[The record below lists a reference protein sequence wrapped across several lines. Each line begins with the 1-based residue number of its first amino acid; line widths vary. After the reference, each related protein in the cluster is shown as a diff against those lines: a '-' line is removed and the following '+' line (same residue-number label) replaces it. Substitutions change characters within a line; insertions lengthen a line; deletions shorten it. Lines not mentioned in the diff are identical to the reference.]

1 MPVLFLLVRRFGG
14 DMMNNETVLRQKTG
28 KNGVL
33 SKKVKDHLVAY
44 SFIAPNFIGFAVFTL
59 VPMVFAFI
67 LAFVKWDGAN
77 PMQFL
82 GIDNFLRLMKDPTF
96 HKALWNTIVYTIGV
110 VPFTMACALALA
122 VLLNQHILARNFM
135 RTVFFFPYV
144 ASLVAVAAVWNFIFS
159 PTMGPV
165 NNILNWITGIPIEQ
179 LPRWA
184 ADKDWAMFTVVLFT
198 VWKNMGY
205 YMVIYLAGLQGVN
218 PELYE
223 AAELDGANRWKRFV
237 NVTIP
242 QLAPTTFFVLM
253 ILIINSFKVYDIFI
267 NLFAGADNQLND
279 ATRVLVYQIYNTA
292 FRSLDYGYSSAMAIV
307 LFLLV
312 LGITVIQFRF
322 EKKYGQ

>member
-1 MPVLFLLVRRFGG
+1 MQNEPVLGTKVIRKS
-14 DMMNNETVLRQKTG
+14 T
-28 KNGVL
+28 L
-33 SKKVKDHLVAY
+33 SKNVKDHLVAY

-59 VPMVFAFI
+59 VPMVYAFI
-67 LAFVKWDGAN
+67 LAFVKWDGSN
-77 PMQFL
+77 PMEYVGL
-82 GIDNFLRLMKDPTF
+82 RNFSRLLHDSTF
-96 HKALWNTIVYTIGV
+96 HKAFWNTIIYTIGV
-110 VPFTMACALALA
+110 VPLTMVCALALA
-122 VLLNQHILARNFM
+122 ILLNQKLFGRNFM

-144 ASLVAVAAVWNFIFS
+144 ASLVAVAAVWNFVFS

-165 NNILNWITGIPIEQ
+165 NNLLHSITGIPIED

-184 ADKDWAMFTVVLFT
+184 ADKDWAMFTVILFT

-223 AAELDGANRWKRFV
+223 AAELDGAGPWKRFT

-267 NLFAGADNQLND
+267 NLFAGADNQLNNS
-279 ATRVLVYQIYNTA
+279 TRVLVYQIYNTA
-292 FRSLDYGYSSAMAIV
+292 FRSLDYGYASAMAIV

-312 LGITVIQFRF
+312 LGITLIQFQG
-322 EKKYGQ
+322 EKKYGGQ

>member
-1 MPVLFLLVRRFGG
+1 MQ
-14 DMMNNETVLRQKTG
+14 NETVLGTG
-28 KNGVL
+28 KPQ
-33 SKKVKDHLVAY
+33 KKSFNRNLKEHLIAY

-59 VPMVFAFI
+59 VPMIFAI
-67 LAFVKWDGAN
+67 VLAFVKWDGAN
-77 PMQFL
+77 PMEFIGL
-82 GIDNFLRLMKDPTF
+82 DNFIRLVKDSTF
-96 HKALWNTIVYTIGV
+96 HKALWNTVVYTIGV
-110 VPFTMACALALA
+110 VPVTMAAALGLA
-122 VLLNQHILARNFM
+122 ILLNQKLIARNFM

-165 NNILNWITGIPIEQ
+165 NNILHWISGVPIEQ

-223 AAELDGANRWKRFV
+223 AAELDGANAWRRFR

-253 ILIINSFKVYDIFI
+253 ILVINSFKVYDIFI

-279 ATRVLVYQIYNTA
+279 STRVMVYQIYNTA
-292 FRSLDYGYSSAMAIV
+292 FRSLDYGYASAMSIV
-307 LFLLV
+307 LFLIV
-312 LGITVIQFRF
+312 LGITIVQFRG

>member
-1 MPVLFLLVRRFGG
+1 MQK
-14 DMMNNETVLRQKTG
+14 ETTLNTRKSG
-28 KNGVL
+28 KSL
-33 SKKVKDHLVAY
+33 ISRTVKDHLVAY
-44 SFIAPNFIGFAVFTL
+44 SFIAPNFIGFAIFTL
-59 VPMVFAFI
+59 VPMVFAII

-77 PMQFL
+77 PMNFV
-82 GIDNFLRLMKDPTF
+82 GFDNFIRLIKDVTF
-96 HKALWNTIVYTIGV
+96 HKALWNTVVYTIGV
-110 VPFTMACALALA
+110 VPLTMVCALALA
-122 VLLNQHILARNFM
+122 ILLNQKLRGRNFL
-135 RTVFFFPYV
+135 RTAFFFPYV

-159 PTMGPV
+159 PTMGPI
-165 NNILNWITGIPIEQ
+165 NNILHNITGIPIED

-223 AAELDGANRWKRFV
+223 AAELDGANGWKRFL

-242 QLAPTTFFVLM
+242 QLAPTSFFVLM

-279 ATRVLVYQIYNTA
+279 STRVLVYQIYNTA
-292 FRSLDYGYSSAMAIV
+292 FRSLDYGYANAMAIV
-307 LFLLV
+307 LFLIV
-312 LGITVIQFRF
+312 MGITIIQFRG

>member
-1 MPVLFLLVRRFGG
+1 MQ
-14 DMMNNETVLRQKTG
+14 NETVINHKTI
-28 KNGVL
+28 
-33 SKKVKDHLVAY
+33 KKSGRTKRVKDHLVAY
-44 SFIAPNFIGFAVFTL
+44 SFIAPNFIGFAIFTL

-77 PMQFL
+77 PMEFI
-82 GIDNFLRLMKDPTF
+82 GMNNFVRLWKDPTF
-96 HKALWNTIVYTIGV
+96 HKSLWNTVIYTVGV
-110 VPFTMACALALA
+110 VPLTMVCALGLA
-122 VLLNQHILARNFM
+122 ILLNQKMFGRNFM

-165 NNILNWITGIPIEQ
+165 NNILHLITGIPMEE

-223 AAELDGANRWKRFV
+223 AAELDGANAWQRFR

-279 ATRVLVYQIYNTA
+279 STRVLVYQIYNTA
-292 FRSLDYGYSSAMAIV
+292 FRSLDYGYASAMAIV

-312 LGITVIQFRF
+312 LGITLVQFQG

>member
-1 MPVLFLLVRRFGG
+1 MQ
-14 DMMNNETVLRQKTG
+14 NETILHTHKNPKSRMSKGLRD
-28 KNGVL
+28 NL
-33 SKKVKDHLVAY
+33 IAY
-44 SFIAPNFIGFAVFTL
+44 SFIAPNFIGFALFTL
-59 VPMVFAFI
+59 VPMIFAFI

-77 PMQFL
+77 PMQFIWL
-82 GIDNFLRLMKDPTF
+82 DNFSRLIKDTTF
-96 HKALWNTIVYTIGV
+96 HKALWNTVVYTVGV
-110 VPFTMACALALA
+110 VPLTMIVALALA
-122 VLLNQHILARNFM
+122 ILLNQKILGRNFM

-165 NNILNWITGIPIEQ
+165 NNILHTITGIPLED

-184 ADKDWAMFTVVLFT
+184 ADKQWAMFTVILFT

-205 YMVIYLAGLQGVN
+205 YMVIYLAGLQGIN

-223 AAELDGANRWKRFV
+223 AAELDGAGPWRRFR
-237 NVTIP
+237 NVTVP
-242 QLAPTTFFVLM
+242 QLAPTSFFVLM
-253 ILIINSFKVYDIFI
+253 ILVINSFKVYDIFI

-279 ATRVLVYQIYNTA
+279 STRVMVYQIYNTA
-292 FRSLDYGYSSAMAIV
+292 FRSLDYGYASAMAIV

-312 LGITVIQFRF
+312 LGITIVQFRG

>member
-1 MPVLFLLVRRFGG
+1 MQ
-14 DMMNNETVLRQKTG
+14 NETILGTRKAQKPG
-28 KNGVL
+28 LKKNM
-33 SKKVKDHLVAY
+33 KDHLVAY
-44 SFIAPNFIGFAVFTL
+44 SFIAPNFIGFALFTL
-59 VPMVFAFI
+59 VPMIFAFV

-77 PMQFL
+77 PMDFVGL
-82 GIDNFLRLMKDPTF
+82 RNFSRLWGDATF
-96 HKALWNTIVYTIGV
+96 HKALWNTIVYTVGV
-110 VPFTMACALALA
+110 VPLTMVCALGLA
-122 VLLNQHILARNFM
+122 ILLNQKIFGRNAM

-165 NNILNWITGIPIEQ
+165 NQILHTVTGLPLEE

-223 AAELDGANRWKRFV
+223 AAELDGAGAWKRFR

-242 QLAPTTFFVLM
+242 QLAPTSFFVLM

-279 ATRVLVYQIYNTA
+279 STRVLVYQIYNTA
-292 FRSLDYGYSSAMAIV
+292 FRSLDYGYASAMAIV

-312 LGITVIQFRF
+312 LGVTIVQFRG

>member
-1 MPVLFLLVRRFGG
+1 MQ
-14 DMMNNETVLRQKTG
+14 NETVIRNKPMKRSG
-28 KNGVL
+28 
-33 SKKVKDHLVAY
+33 SRKKLKDHLVAY

-77 PMQFL
+77 PMEFI
-82 GIDNFLRLMKDPTF
+82 GINNFVRLWKDPTF
-96 HKALWNTIVYTIGV
+96 HKSLWNTIIYTVGV
-110 VPFTMACALALA
+110 VPLTMVCALGLA
-122 VLLNQHILARNFM
+122 ILLNQKMFGRNFM

-165 NNILNWITGIPIEQ
+165 NNILHWMTGIPIEE

-223 AAELDGANRWKRFV
+223 AAELDGANAWQRFR

-279 ATRVLVYQIYNTA
+279 STRVLVYQIYNTA
-292 FRSLDYGYSSAMAIV
+292 FRSLDYGYASAMAIV

-312 LGITVIQFRF
+312 LGITLVQFQG

>member
-1 MPVLFLLVRRFGG
+1 MQNEPVLG
-14 DMMNNETVLRQKTG
+14 NEAVKRSAMTK
-28 KNGVL
+28 
-33 SKKVKDHLVAY
+33 SVKDHLVAY

-59 VPMVFAFI
+59 VPMIYAFV

-77 PMQFL
+77 PMEYVGL
-82 GIDNFLRLMKDPTF
+82 RNFARLLQDSTF
-96 HKALWNTIVYTIGV
+96 HKAFWNTIIYTIGV
-110 VPFTMACALALA
+110 VPVTMICALGLA
-122 VLLNQHILARNFM
+122 ILLNQKLLGRNLM

-144 ASLVAVAAVWNFIFS
+144 ASLVAVAAVWNFVFS
-159 PTMGPV
+159 PTMGPI
-165 NNILNWITGIPIEQ
+165 NNILHTITGVPIED

-223 AAELDGANRWKRFV
+223 AAELDGAGPWKRFV

-253 ILIINSFKVYDIFI
+253 ILIINSFKVYDVFI

-279 ATRVLVYQIYNTA
+279 STRVLVYQIYNTA
-292 FRSLDYGYSSAMAIV
+292 FRSLDYGYASAMAIV

-312 LGITVIQFRF
+312 LGITLIQFQG

>member
-1 MPVLFLLVRRFGG
+1 MQ
-14 DMMNNETVLRQKTG
+14 NETILGTKKAPGRR
-28 KNGVL
+28 L
-33 SKKVKDHLVAY
+33 SKGVRDHLVAY

-59 VPMVFAFI
+59 VPMFFALI

-77 PMQFL
+77 PMEFI
-82 GIDNFLRLMKDPTF
+82 GFDNFSRLIKDTTF

-110 VPFTMACALALA
+110 VPFTMVCALALA
-122 VLLNQHILARNFM
+122 ILLNQQIIARNFM

-165 NNILNWITGIPIEQ
+165 NNILHLITGVPIED

-184 ADKDWAMFTVVLFT
+184 ADRQWAMLTVILFT

-205 YMVIYLAGLQGVN
+205 YMVIYLAGLQGIN

-223 AAELDGANRWKRFV
+223 AAELDGANAWRRFR
-237 NVTIP
+237 NVTVP

-253 ILIINSFKVYDIFI
+253 ILVINSFKVYDIFI

-279 ATRVLVYQIYNTA
+279 STRVMVYQIYNTA
-292 FRSLDYGYSSAMAIV
+292 FRSLDYGYASAMAIV

-312 LGITVIQFRF
+312 LAITIVQFRG

>member
-1 MPVLFLLVRRFGG
+1 MQNEPVLG
-14 DMMNNETVLRQKTG
+14 NEAVKRSAM
-28 KNGVL
+28 
-33 SKKVKDHLVAY
+33 SKSVKDHLVAY

-59 VPMVFAFI
+59 VPMIYAFV

-77 PMQFL
+77 PMEYAGQR
-82 GIDNFLRLMKDPTF
+82 NFARLLQDSTF
-96 HKALWNTIVYTIGV
+96 HKAFWNTIIYTVGV
-110 VPFTMACALALA
+110 VPFTMVCALGLA
-122 VLLNQHILARNFM
+122 ILLNQKLLGRNLM

-144 ASLVAVAAVWNFIFS
+144 ASLVAVAAVWNFVFS
-159 PTMGPV
+159 PTMGPI
-165 NNILNWITGIPIEQ
+165 NNILHTITGVPIED

-223 AAELDGANRWKRFV
+223 AAELDGAGPWKRFV

-253 ILIINSFKVYDIFI
+253 ILIINSFKVYDVFI

-279 ATRVLVYQIYNTA
+279 STRVLVYQIYNTA
-292 FRSLDYGYSSAMAIV
+292 FRSLDYGYASAMAIV

-312 LGITVIQFRF
+312 LGITLIQFQG

>member
-1 MPVLFLLVRRFGG
+1 MQ
-14 DMMNNETVLRQKTG
+14 NETAISTGKPPKTG
-28 KNGVL
+28 V
-33 SKKVKDHLVAY
+33 SKSVKEHLVAY
-44 SFIAPNFIGFAVFTL
+44 SFIAPNFIGFALFTL
-59 VPMVFAFI
+59 VPMIFAFV

-77 PMQFL
+77 PMDYVGL
-82 GIDNFLRLMKDPTF
+82 KNFNRLIQDPTF
-96 HKALWNTIVYTIGV
+96 HKALWNTIIYTIGV
-110 VPFTMACALALA
+110 VPLTMVCALGLA
-122 VLLNQHILARNFM
+122 ILLNQKILGRNVM

-159 PTMGPV
+159 PTMGPI
-165 NNILNWITGIPIEQ
+165 NNILHAITGIPLEE

-223 AAELDGANRWKRFV
+223 AAELDGANAWKRFR

-253 ILIINSFKVYDIFI
+253 ILVINSFKVYDIFI

-279 ATRVLVYQIYNTA
+279 STRVLVYQIYNTA
-292 FRSLDYGYSSAMAIV
+292 FRSLDYGYASAMAIV

-312 LGITVIQFRF
+312 LGITIVQFRG

>member
-1 MPVLFLLVRRFGG
+1 MQK
-14 DMMNNETVLRQKTG
+14 ETTLNTK
-28 KNGVL
+28 KSSNSFL
-33 SKKVKDHLVAY
+33 SKKVRDHLIAY
-44 SFIAPNFIGFAVFTL
+44 SFIAPNFIGFAIFTL
-59 VPMVFAFI
+59 VPMVFAII

-77 PMQFL
+77 PMVYAGL
-82 GIDNFLRLMKDPTF
+82 DNFTRLIKDPTF
-96 HKALWNTIVYTIGV
+96 HKALWNTVIYTIGV
-110 VPFTMACALALA
+110 VPLTMACALALA
-122 VLLNQHILARNFM
+122 ILLNQKLIGRNFM
-135 RTVFFFPYV
+135 RTAFFFPYV

-159 PTMGPV
+159 PTMGPI
-165 NNILNWITGIPIEQ
+165 NNILHNITGIPIED

-223 AAELDGANRWKRFV
+223 AAELDGASAWKRFT

-279 ATRVLVYQIYNTA
+279 STRVLVYQIYNTA
-292 FRSLDYGYSSAMAIV
+292 FRSLDYGYANAMAIV
-307 LFLLV
+307 LFLIV
-312 LGITVIQFRF
+312 LGITIIQFRG

>member
-1 MPVLFLLVRRFGG
+1 MQ
-14 DMMNNETVLRQKTG
+14 NETQLGIQKAPG
-28 KNGVL
+28 RRL
-33 SKKVKDHLVAY
+33 SKGFRDHLIAY

-59 VPMVFAFI
+59 VPMFFALI

-77 PMQFL
+77 PMEFI
-82 GIDNFLRLMKDPTF
+82 GFDNFSRLIKDTTF

-110 VPFTMACALALA
+110 VPFTMICALALA
-122 VLLNQHILARNFM
+122 ILLNQQIIARNFM

-165 NNILNWITGIPIEQ
+165 NNILHLITGVPIED

-184 ADKDWAMFTVVLFT
+184 ADRHWAMFTVILFT

-205 YMVIYLAGLQGVN
+205 YMVIYLAGLQGIN

-223 AAELDGANRWKRFV
+223 AAQLDGANAWKRFR
-237 NVTIP
+237 NVTVP

-253 ILIINSFKVYDIFI
+253 ILVINSFKVYDIFI

-279 ATRVLVYQIYNTA
+279 STRVMVYQIYNTA
-292 FRSLDYGYSSAMAIV
+292 FRSLDYGYASAMAIV

-312 LGITVIQFRF
+312 LAITIVQFRG

>member
-1 MPVLFLLVRRFGG
+1 MQNEPVLG
-14 DMMNNETVLRQKTG
+14 NEAVKRSAMTK
-28 KNGVL
+28 
-33 SKKVKDHLVAY
+33 SVKDHLVAY

-59 VPMVFAFI
+59 VPMIYAFV

-77 PMQFL
+77 PMEYVGL
-82 GIDNFLRLMKDPTF
+82 RNFARLLQDSTF
-96 HKALWNTIVYTIGV
+96 HKAFWNTILYTVGV
-110 VPFTMACALALA
+110 VPVTMICALGLA
-122 VLLNQHILARNFM
+122 ILLNQKLLGRNLM

-144 ASLVAVAAVWNFIFS
+144 ASLVAVAAVWNFVFS
-159 PTMGPV
+159 PTMGPI
-165 NNILNWITGIPIEQ
+165 NNILHTITGVPIED

-223 AAELDGANRWKRFV
+223 AAELDGAGPWKRFV

-253 ILIINSFKVYDIFI
+253 ILIINSFKVYDVFI

-279 ATRVLVYQIYNTA
+279 STRVLVYQIYNTA
-292 FRSLDYGYSSAMAIV
+292 FRSLDYGYASAMAIV

-312 LGITVIQFRF
+312 LGITLIQFQG

>member
-1 MPVLFLLVRRFGG
+1 MQ
-14 DMMNNETVLRQKTG
+14 NETVIRNHTA
-28 KNGVL
+28 
-33 SKKVKDHLVAY
+33 KKSGLKKRAKDHLVAY

-59 VPMVFAFI
+59 VPMVFALI

-77 PMQFL
+77 PMEYV
-82 GIDNFLRLMKDPTF
+82 GMNNFIRLWKDPTF
-96 HKALWNTIVYTIGV
+96 HKSLWNTVIYTVGV
-110 VPFTMACALALA
+110 VPLTMVCALGLA
-122 VLLNQHILARNFM
+122 ILLNQKIFGRNFM

-165 NNILNWITGIPIEQ
+165 NNILHALTGVPIED

-223 AAELDGANRWKRFV
+223 AAELDGANAWQRFR

-279 ATRVLVYQIYNTA
+279 STRVLVYQIYNTA
-292 FRSLDYGYSSAMAIV
+292 FRSLDYGYASAMAIV

-312 LGITVIQFRF
+312 LGITLVQFQG